1 MTLTALAEEL
11 HVSVMTVYRRA
22 ERAGVKV
29 KDLRGEDGELTSEG
43 VALLASLFD
52 TTTPGNTGTTDTTTS
67 STTQPAHEDHTEDN
81 SVEVARLEAEV
92 AGLRRLV
99 DVLEGQ
105 VADLRSRLDA
115 AESERRQRDQLLL
128 TGGGFRGWWRRFRG
142 GSGSA

>member
-67 STTQPAHEDHTEDN
+67 STTPPAHEDHIEDN

-115 AESERRQRDQLLL
+115 SEAERRQRDQLLL
-128 TGGGFRGWWRRFRG
+128 PGGGFRGWWRRLRG
-142 GSGSA
+142 GGGST

>member
-115 AESERRQRDQLLL
+115 SEAERRQRDQLLL
-128 TGGGFRGWWRRFRG
+128 PGGFRGWWRRFRG